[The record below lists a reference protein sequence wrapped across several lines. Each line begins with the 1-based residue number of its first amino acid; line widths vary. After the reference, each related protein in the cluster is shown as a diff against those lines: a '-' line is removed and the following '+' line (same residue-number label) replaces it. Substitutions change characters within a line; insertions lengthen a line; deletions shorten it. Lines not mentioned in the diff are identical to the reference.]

1 MKEHMIY
8 LDYAAATP
16 IDPEVVKAM
25 HAAEG
30 VFANPSARYSLG
42 REAREMLEVA
52 RSQIAQALACKPS
65 EIVLTSGGSESDNLA
80 IFGLLKDIGHGEII
94 TIPTEHV
101 AVLNPIAQLGQT
113 GFVQKMAT
121 IDETGMVDLGK
132 LEATITDQTV
142 LVAIAYAS
150 SEIGTIQPIAQ
161 IAELIQQERARRKRA
176 NEQTPIFLHCDA
188 SAAAGRLSLD
198 TNRLGIDTMS
208 LNAAKIY
215 GPKGVGLLYVR
226 RGLDLSPIV
235 LGGGQEAGRRAGTEN
250 LPGAV
255 AMAQSLQI
263 AEHMRKAEVSRLTAM
278 TQQLARRLTEAI
290 PDVLINGHAKLRL
303 AGHLSF
309 SLDGYN
315 GEDLVAYLDAAGIM
329 VGTGAACEAANRE
342 PSRAIMALGR
352 SRAQAQ
358 GTLRVTMGRTTT
370 EEELVEFVDKLTST
384 LATIDTM
391 EA

>member
-16 IDPEVVKAM
+16 IDPEVAKAM

-42 REAREMLEVA
+42 RKAREMLEVA
-52 RSQIAQALACKPS
+52 RSQIAQVLACKSS

-80 IFGLLKDIGHGEII
+80 IFGLLKDIGRGEII

-101 AVLNPIAQLGQT
+101 AVLSPIAQLGQT

-121 IDETGMVDLGK
+121 IDETGMVDLSK
-132 LEATITDQTV
+132 LETTITDQTV

-161 IAELIQQERARRKRA
+161 IAELVQQERARRKQA

-226 RGLDLSPIV
+226 RGLNLSPIM

-250 LPGAV
+250 VPGAA
-255 AMAQSLQI
+255 AMAKSLQI
-263 AEHMRKAEVSRLTAM
+263 AEQMRKAEVSRLTAM
-278 TQQLARRLTEAI
+278 TQQLARRLTEEL
-290 PDVLINGHAKLRL
+290 PNVLINGHAKMRL

-315 GEDLVAYLDAAGIM
+315 GEDLVAYLDTEGIM
-329 VGTGAACEAANRE
+329 VGTGAACEAANRK
-342 PSRAIMALGR
+342 PSRAVMALGR
-352 SRAQAQ
+352 SQTQAQ
-358 GTLRVTMGRTTT
+358 GTLRLSMGRATT
-370 EEELVEFVDKLTST
+370 EADLTKFLEVLTSICKT
-384 LATIDTM
+384 LDTIKV
-391 EA
+391 